1 MASESITVHDFAGS
15 QSTAAAPP
23 YRATLG
29 LAALT
34 CALAPA
40 YVVRWHIWFYPT
52 TLLEIMI
59 GLTILAFLVET
70 WRSGEPLAWRSPYT
84 YLGLLFLLAGM
95 IGVGVSPL
103 HVEAAGLWRAYIME
117 PLAFFFVLGAVV
129 RSSRAAYLVLAGL
142 GLGGLVAG
150 LTNSVVVLE
159 AIRHHVLNVAVR
171 PPVVI
176 YNTANAIAL
185 YLVPLIAVAGAI
197 VLHAHDRRLRLG
209 ALVFATLAV
218 VSVLLSF
225 SRGGYAALAAVGI
238 GLALSHRWRWR
249 LVPIVLVVGAAL
261 TQVPPIEHRLAHEF
275 NPSDPNNSF
284 LERVRLWEATLRM
297 LRQHP
302 VFGAGM
308 SAFQQTI
315 QPYIKGLLTDQQLV
329 MYPHNLVLNFW
340 TETGL
345 LGLVAFI
352 GILIQAFR
360 TSLWGWRRSANGWR
374 PLCLGVLLAMVA
386 VIVHGMVD
394 VPYWK
399 NDLSLEFWSLL
410 AVSWASLRW
419 GSVGGSSSPARKAT
433 AGSQGHVQQ
442 LLESD
447 DTTSQRVIS

>member
-1 MASESITVHDFAGS
+1 MASESVAVRDAAGPRAS
-15 QSTAAAPP
+15 ATTSP

-40 YVVRWHIWFYPT
+40 YVIRWHIWFYPT
-52 TLLEIMI
+52 TLLEVMI
-59 GLTILAFLVET
+59 GLTVLAFLVET
-70 WRSGEPLAWRSPYT
+70 WRSGEPLVWRSPYT
-84 YLGLLFLLAGM
+84 YPGLLFLLAGM
-95 IGVGVSPL
+95 IGVAISPL
-103 HVEAAGLWRAYIME
+103 HVEGAGLWRAYILE

-129 RSSRAAYLVLAGL
+129 RSGRAAYLVLAGL

-150 LTNSVVVLE
+150 LANSFVVVE
-159 AIRHHVLNVAVR
+159 AMRHHVLNVAVR

-176 YNTANAIAL
+176 YNTANAVAL
-185 YLVPLIAVAGAI
+185 YLVPLIAVAGAV
-197 VLHAHDRRLRLG
+197 VLHARDRRLRLG
-209 ALVFATLAV
+209 SLVFAALAV

-225 SRGGYAALAAVGI
+225 SRGGYVALAAVGI

-249 LVPIVLVVGAAL
+249 LLPAVLVVGAVL

-284 LERVRLWEATLRM
+284 LQRLHLWEATLRM

-329 MYPHNLVLNFW
+329 MYPHNLILNFW

-345 LGLVAFI
+345 LGLAAFVW
-352 GILIQAFR
+352 ILVQAFR
-360 TSLWGWRRSANGWR
+360 TSLQGWRRAAGSWR
-374 PLCLGVLLAMVA
+374 PLSLGVSLAMVA

-410 AVSWASLRW
+410 ALTWASIRW
-419 GSVGGSSSPARKAT
+419 GSAGRSSPSMPEATSSS
-433 AGSQGHVQQ
+433 
-442 LLESD
+442 
-447 DTTSQRVIS
+447 